1 MIILI
6 TEYRCADYN
15 EFGKND
21 DVSVLEWENKTLKND
36 EYSFSF
42 SDYFKS
48 SSLLKGQVSS
58 CIHQNHLGDI
68 QYWVELRLLD
78 LI

>member
-21 DVSVLEWENKTLKND
+21 DVSVLELEKKTD

-42 SDYFKS
+42 RDYFKS